1 MGRIDETGHLQLVG
15 RDSNMIVTAEGKN
28 VYPENVESYFDG
40 VKVKEYC
47 VQASNF
53 IWPSQDLEDQQLV
66 LVLHP
71 DNGQSITPELIADIA
86 ERNKQLPSY
95 KRVAGYV
102 AWETDF
108 PATATMKAK
117 RKLLAAEI
125 REKVQRSSVV
135 PL

>member
-1 MGRIDETGHLQLVG
+1 
-15 RDSNMIVTAEGKN
+15 
-28 VYPENVESYFDG
+28 
-40 VKVKEYC
+40 
-47 VQASNF
+47 
-53 IWPSQDLEDQQLV
+53 
-66 LVLHP
+66 VLHP

-86 ERNKQLPSY
+86 ERNKQLPGY
-95 KRVAGYV
+95 KRIAGYV

-125 REKVQRSSVV
+125 REKSQRSSVV